1 MFVLSNGDNNE
12 LGQNEKAEKQNAVH
26 VYVKCADFF
35 FFKDVFL

>member
-12 LGQNEKAEKQNAVH
+12 LRQNEKAENQNAAH
-26 VYVKCADFF
+26 VYVKCAFF